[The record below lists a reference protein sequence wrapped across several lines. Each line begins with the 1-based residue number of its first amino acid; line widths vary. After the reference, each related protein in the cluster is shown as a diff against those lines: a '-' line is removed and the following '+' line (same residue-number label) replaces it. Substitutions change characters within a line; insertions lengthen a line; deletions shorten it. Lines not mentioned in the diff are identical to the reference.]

1 MAFVDLLYFNC
12 GSAHWLWGIIILL
25 CSYPVSVVFFA
36 SACSVIHSHAWCDSE
51 KTKFMLFRSLN
62 YLFCALCSKTCL
74 NLVISRIKLLRNRRE
89 LQLINMR
96 KEMVQYLQTGQESIA
111 RIRVSWSYSCFVDIA
126 LSLFY
131 SWKKTKLLASH
142 MNIVWITSWT
152 NFAFNLHPISPTISI
167 GQIYPLISFV
177 FFGSSRTCWVFVQIL
192 SSVENII
199 TYVRKIHYRYF
210 VTIIYSSV
218 HLITN

>member
-1 MAFVDLLYFNC
+1 VLIGYEELLYCYVLTQCQLCFLLVLAVLSIHTH
-12 GSAHWLWGIIILL
+12 GVILRK
-25 CSYPVSVVFFA
+25 PN
-36 SACSVIHSHAWCDSE
+36 
-51 KTKFMLFRSLN
+51 FMLFRSLN
-62 YLFCALCSKTCL
+62 NLFCALCSKTCL

-111 RIRVSWSYSCFVDIA
+111 RIRVSWSYSCFVGIA

-152 NFAFNLHPISPTISI
+152 NFVFNLHPISPTISI